1 MAVSH
6 KSVPGAG
13 FSSAQEDDDG
23 GKGDGGEGAQ
33 SWGSSVQESDPRSL
47 VLSVW
52 CLMTPEVLLSTPLH
66 YNGDILLFLLLF
78 SWNVWFYCGKY
89 TQHKIYH
96 SNHSYHISSEL
107 LHLPQLKLCI
117 HLTLTPIS
125 SSCQPLET
133 TILLP
138 LSVNLGTLKKLI

>member
-33 SWGSSVQESDPRSL
+33 RWGSSVQESDPRSL

-66 YNGDILLFLLLF
+66 YNGDILLLLLF
-78 SWNVWFYCGKY
+78 FLGMCGF
-89 TQHKIYH
+89 IVV
-96 SNHSYHISSEL
+96 N
-107 LHLPQLKLCI
+107 I
-117 HLTLTPIS
+117 HNIKF
-125 SSCQPLET
+125 
-133 TILLP
+133 TILIIPTIYLQNFCIFP
-138 LSVNLGTLKKLI
+138 N

>member
-66 YNGDILLFLLLF
+66 YNGDILLLLFF

-107 LHLPQLKLCI
+107 LHLPQLKLYPFNAYS
-117 HLTLTPIS
+117 HFL
-125 SSCQPLET
+125 
-133 TILLP
+133 LLP
-138 LSVNLGTLKKLI
+138 APRNHYSTSSLCEFGYS